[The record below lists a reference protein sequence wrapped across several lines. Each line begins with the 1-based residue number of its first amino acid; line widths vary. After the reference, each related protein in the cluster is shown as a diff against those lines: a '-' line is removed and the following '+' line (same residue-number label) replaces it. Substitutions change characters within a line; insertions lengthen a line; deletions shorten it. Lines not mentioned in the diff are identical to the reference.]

1 MGKIEEAL
9 AKLQARKAGAAE
21 ARARPPRA
29 VARVHDS
36 PVAGHAYGGK
46 GVEIDFDALR
56 AQGLLASER
65 HERVLADEYR
75 AIKRPL
81 LKNASSGGEL
91 VPRGNV
97 LMVASALPGEGK
109 TFTAV
114 NLALS
119 IAREQ
124 DWSVILVDGDCNK
137 PHVTRLFGASDQPG
151 LMDLLRDRSA
161 SFESL
166 VMPTNLQRFAIL
178 PAGARDERA
187 AELLASSKM
196 ESLIAEIS
204 AADPRRMV
212 VFDSPPLLLR
222 PEAQVLG
229 GHVGQVLMVVHANK
243 TPHRAVL
250 AARDRL
256 DASKSIN
263 LLLNQVSARNGI
275 AGYGD
280 YYYGYQA

>member
-1 MGKIEEAL
+1 MGRIEEAL
-9 AKLQARKAGAAE
+9 AKLQARKANAVE
-21 ARARPPRA
+21 AQGRPPRA
-29 VARVHDS
+29 IARVHDS
-36 PVAGHAYGGK
+36 PVAGHAYGGNR
-46 GVEIDFDALR
+46 VEIDFAALR
-56 AQGLLASER
+56 AQGLLASDR
-65 HERVLADEYR
+65 HERVLADQYR

-81 LKNASSGGEL
+81 LKNASSGEL

-114 NLALS
+114 NLCLS

-137 PHVTRLFGASDQPG
+137 PHVTRLFGASHQPG

-166 VMPTNLQRFAIL
+166 VMPTNLQGFAIL
-178 PAGARDERA
+178 PAGAHDERA

-196 ESLIAEIS
+196 ENLIAEIS
-204 AADPRRMV
+204 SADPRRMI

-229 GHVGQVLMVVHANK
+229 GHVGQILMVVHANK
-243 TPHRAVL
+243 TPQRAVL
-250 AARDRL
+250 AARDLL
-256 DASKSIN
+256 DPSKSIN
-263 LLLNQVSARNGI
+263 LLLNQVSARDGL
-275 AGYGD
+275 ASYGD
-280 YYYGYQA
+280 YYGYQK